1 MKKPAQKKLKLTN
14 LAQRGSKKLSKM
26 NAYEVDYDFYFKNNQ
41 GIFVV
46 QSQINYVDLKKIKR
60 KVKIEEL
67 MTQFPNF
74 HETKQD
80 LYQEEQN

>member
-1 MKKPAQKKLKLTN
+1 
-14 LAQRGSKKLSKM
+14 M

>member
-1 MKKPAQKKLKLTN
+1 MKKSAQKKLKLTN

-26 NAYEVDYDFYFKNNQ
+26 NAYEVDYHFYFKNNQ